1 MVRHRV
7 GRTGRGMR
15 GAVSVWTVVVGLG
28 VGVAAGLV
36 AVALLAP
43 VLRGS
48 MGTEAQPTAPAGTPV
63 LQPDGAG
70 RVAVDPAARLAA
82 PVVPPPVRLP
92 ALPGLQAL
100 LNEEAERMP
109 GEVCIHVRVEGGA
122 AGAGAGEAGVDAE
135 TPVPAASVIKL
146 PIMVAVQNAWQT
158 GFLTRTAVDELRMR
172 SMITESDNPSA
183 DALIDRAG
191 TSQINSWLLEHGY
204 SGTSLRHK
212 LGGPQREGPNLV
224 TARDMTR
231 MLLDIAGGRMID
243 ANASAEMR
251 RLLLDQTRRARIPA
265 HSPATRPAGRSG
277 SGRGRRSP

>member
-1 MVRHRV
+1 
-7 GRTGRGMR
+7 
-15 GAVSVWTVVVGLG
+15 
-28 VGVAAGLV
+28 
-36 AVALLAP
+36 
-43 VLRGS
+43 
-48 MGTEAQPTAPAGTPV
+48 
-63 LQPDGAG
+63 
-70 RVAVDPAARLAA
+70 
-82 PVVPPPVRLP
+82 VRLP

-109 GEVCIHVRVEGGA
+109 GEVSIHVRVEGGA

-158 GFLTRTAVDELRMR
+158 GFLTRTAVDERRMR

-212 LGGPQREGPNLV
+212 LGGLQREGPNLV

-265 HSPATRPAGRSG
+265 GLPNGVIVGNKTGTLNGIVNDVAFVEIPGGRRYALAVLISGAGPEGAAAQAIARLSRKVYGFVTSPPATPPGGPAPR
-277 SGRGRRSP
+277 